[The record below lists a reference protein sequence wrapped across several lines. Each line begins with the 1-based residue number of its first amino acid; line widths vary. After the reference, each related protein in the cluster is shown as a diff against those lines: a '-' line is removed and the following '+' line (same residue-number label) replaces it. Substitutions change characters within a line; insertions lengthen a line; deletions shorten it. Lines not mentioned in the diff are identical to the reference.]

1 MKVIVADKISDR
13 GIQLLKEQPN
23 WQIVLTNKDTL
34 LGELPTADA
43 LIVRSATKVTADLL
57 DKAPHLRAVGRAGV
71 GVDNIDLEAATKR
84 GVLVMSTPGGSSVS
98 VAEHTF
104 ALLLALV
111 RQLPKFDAAMREGR
125 WEKSSSGAE
134 VRGKTLG
141 LIGLGRIGSEVALRA
156 EAFDMRV
163 LAFDPF
169 ISEAAAR
176 ELSVDLVSL
185 EQLLAE
191 SDFIS
196 LHTAVVPQ
204 TQNMINA
211 QSIAK
216 MKKGVRIINAARGEL
231 INEADLA
238 AAIKEGYVAGAALD
252 VFAEE
257 PPKNCPLIGLP
268 NVITTPHVAGSTA
281 EAQEELG
288 TQVAV
293 QIKDYLVEGIIR
305 NAVNLPA
312 LSADQYR
319 RVRPYLALA
328 ERLGSLVSQAA
339 PFRPARIRIR
349 YAGEVAEVG
358 THLLRSA
365 VLAGVL
371 NAVLDEKVNVVN
383 APAVAAA
390 RGLRVEEETRK
401 REHGFPNTLEVSAL
415 PSSDSRQAAAESR
428 QGAAAPLVA
437 TPFKSSSGSES
448 SVASPQEGFTAEGT
462 VLHDGSPR
470 VLNIQGIPLEAQL
483 EGTIL
488 YLRNEDKPGVIGQ
501 VGSTLGQLGV
511 NIATFT
517 LGRSAAH
524 QGAHAVSLVRVDGQV
539 SPAILEPIRAIP
551 AITEARLLHL

>member
-1 MKVIVADKISDR
+1 MKVIVADKISER
-13 GIQLLKEQPN
+13 GIHLLKETGWN
-23 WQIVLTNKDTL
+23 VVLTTKDNL
-34 LGELPTADA
+34 LAEIADAEA
-43 LIVRSATKVTADLL
+43 LIVRSATKVTPALL
-57 DKAPHLRAVGRAGV
+57 DKAPKLRAIGRAGV

-84 GVLVMSTPGGSSVS
+84 GILVMSTPGGSTVS

-111 RQLPKFDAAMREGR
+111 RELPKFDASMREGR

-141 LIGLGRIGSEVALRA
+141 LIGLGRIGGEVAVRA

-163 LAFDPF
+163 VAFDPF
-169 ISEAAAR
+169 ISEAAAN
-176 ELSVDLVSL
+176 ELSVELVPL
-185 EQLLAE
+185 EKLLAD

-196 LHTAVVPQ
+196 LHTAVSPQ
-204 TQNMINA
+204 TKEMINA
-211 QSIAK
+211 ASIAK
-216 MKKGVRIINAARGEL
+216 MKKGVRIVNAARGEL
-231 INEADLA
+231 INETDLA
-238 AAIKEGYVAGAALD
+238 AAIKSGHVAGAALD

-293 QIKDYLVEGIIR
+293 QIKDYLVDGMIR

-319 RVRPYLALA
+319 RVRPYLQLA
-328 ERLGSLVSQAA
+328 EQLGSLVAQASEM
-339 PFRPARIRIR
+339 RPARIRIR

-365 VLAGVL
+365 VLAGL
-371 NAVLDEKVNVVN
+371 MNAVLDEKVNIVN

-390 RGLRVEEETRK
+390 RGLRVEEETRR
-401 REHGFPNTLEVSAL
+401 REHGFPNTMEVSSL
-415 PSSDSRQAAAESR
+415 PEKS
-428 QGAAAPLVA
+428 GAA
-437 TPFKSSSGSES
+437 G
-448 SVASPQEGFTAEGT
+448 GFSAEGT

-470 VLNIQGIPLEAQL
+470 VLQIDGIPVEAEL
-483 EGTIL
+483 EGTLL

-501 VGSTLGQLGV
+501 VGTTLGKQGV
-511 NIATFT
+511 NIATFA
-517 LGRSAAH
+517 LGRRNSSA
-524 QGAHAVSLVRVDGQV
+524 GTEAVSLVRLDGEV
-539 SPAILEPIRAIP
+539 SSAILEPIRAIP
-551 AITEARLLHL
+551 AITQARLIRLNNA

>member
-1 MKVIVADKISDR
+1 MKVIVADKISER
-13 GIQLLKEQPN
+13 GVQLLKEQPGWN
-23 WQIVLTNKDTL
+23 VVLTTQETL
-34 LGELPTADA
+34 PAEIAAADA
-43 LIVRSATKVTADLL
+43 LIVRSATKVTSDLL
-57 DKAPHLRAVGRAGV
+57 DRAPKLRAVGRAGV

-84 GVLVMSTPGGSSVS
+84 GVLVMSTPGGNAVS

-104 ALLLALV
+104 ALLLALA
-111 RQLPKFDAAMREGR
+111 RQVPRLDKAIHEGR
-125 WEKSSSGAE
+125 WEKSSAAGTE

-141 LIGLGRIGSEVALRA
+141 LIGLGRIGTEVAVRA
-156 EAFDMRV
+156 ESFDMRV
-163 LAFDPF
+163 LAYDPY

-176 ELSVDLVSL
+176 EVSVELVPL
-185 EQLLAE
+185 DRLLAE

-196 LHTAVVPQ
+196 LHAALSPA
-204 TQNMINA
+204 TQNLVNA
-211 QSIAK
+211 TTIEK
-216 MKKGVRIINAARGEL
+216 MKKGARIINAARGEL
-231 INEADLA
+231 IDEAALA
-238 AAIKEGYVAGAALD
+238 EALNDGKLAGAALD

-257 PPKNCPLIGLP
+257 PPKNSPLVGLP
-268 NVITTPHVAGSTA
+268 SVIATPHVAGSTA
-281 EAQEELG
+281 EAQEEVG

-293 QIKDYLVEGIIR
+293 QIKDYLAEGIIR

-319 RVRPYLALA
+319 RVRPYLELA

-339 PFRPARIRIR
+339 ATRPARIRIR

-390 RGLRVEEETRK
+390 RGLTVVEETRR

-415 PSSDSRQAAAESR
+415 PEK
-428 QGAAAPLVA
+428 
-437 TPFKSSSGSES
+437 TGSLK
-448 SVASPQEGFTAEGT
+448 AFTAEGT

-470 VLNIQGIPLEAQL
+470 VLEIEGIPLEAQL

-488 YLRNEDKPGVIGQ
+488 YLRNRDEPGVIGQ
-501 VGSTLGQLGV
+501 VGTTLGKLGV
-511 NIATFT
+511 NIATFA
-517 LGRSAAH
+517 LGRRDATR
-524 QGAHAVSLVRVDGQV
+524 GAEAVSLVRVDGDVPV
-539 SPAILEPIRAIP
+539 SVLGPIRAIS
-551 AITEARLLHL
+551 AITEAKLLKLG